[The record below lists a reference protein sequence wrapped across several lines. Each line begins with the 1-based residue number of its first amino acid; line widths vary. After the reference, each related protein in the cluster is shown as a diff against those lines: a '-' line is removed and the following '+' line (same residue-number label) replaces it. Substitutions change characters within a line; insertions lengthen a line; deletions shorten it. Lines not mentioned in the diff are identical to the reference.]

1 MPQAGHVRYAWQAS
15 YPKGIAWDTPIPAQT
30 LGALLHRTVAAHA
43 DRVALRFRDSAI
55 TYRDLGALAHRAAA
69 ALLREPRTE
78 TGIALLLQNS
88 PWHSVAFFGAALA
101 GRRLAHLTPLDPP
114 LALAR
119 KLRETG
125 ARTLLTSAAPKLLE
139 TAQALCDQGLV
150 DLLLVA
156 DDAHWGGGAPAPL
169 PDRAHDFRAWL
180 AGAAPAT
187 LPTIDPHETFLLQFT
202 GGTTGLP
209 KAAMLSQAN
218 LAAAAAMQVIYQSC
232 RGIAADHAER
242 VLHVLPLFHIYALSA
257 LNRYL
262 SQGAEVVLR
271 PRFDAA
277 ETLSDIAA
285 HRIECLAGVPTMWIA
300 LLEHPDLARA
310 DLSSLRW
317 CNSGGAALP
326 VEIQARVERL
336 TGRPMGGGWGMTETA
351 PAGIVLPPLG
361 GAPAG
366 SIGLPLPGVTVEVVA
381 LDDPRRVLAPGET
394 GELRIKGPNVFQGY
408 WSRPDETAQS
418 FVDGWFLTG
427 DIGRMDA
434 QGFFFLTD
442 RKKDLI
448 ISGGFNVYPRA
459 IEEALHEHPAIAECA
474 VIGVPDAYRGQAAKA
489 FIVPRAG
496 HQAPDLAAL
505 RGFLEQRLGRHE
517 LPAALEVRAAL
528 PHTPVGKVAKLVLAQ
543 EQAANTPPHA
553 LPTIAGAT

>member
-1 MPQAGHVRYAWQAS
+1 MPPARRARHAWEAS
-15 YPKGIAWDTPIPAQT
+15 YPSGIAWDTPIPTET
-30 LGALLHRTVAAHA
+30 LGALLHRTVSLHA

-55 TYRDLGALAHRAAA
+55 TYRDLAALAHRAAS

-78 TGIALLLQNS
+78 AGIALLTQNS

-101 GRRLAHLTPLDPP
+101 GRRLVHLTPLDPP

-119 KLRETG
+119 KLRQTG
-125 ARTLLTSAAPKLLE
+125 ARTLLTSAAPNLLE
-139 TAQALCDQGLV
+139 AALALRDQGLV
-150 DLLLVA
+150 DLLLIA

-169 PDRAHDFRAWL
+169 PDGARDFHAWL
-180 AGAAPAT
+180 EAATPAA
-187 LPTIDPHETFLLQFT
+187 LPTIDPHEKFLLQFT

-218 LAAAAAMQVIYQSC
+218 LAAAAAMQVIYQSG
-232 RGIAADHAER
+232 RGVPPGHAER

-271 PRFDAA
+271 PRFDAT
-277 ETLSDIAA
+277 ETLSDVAR

-336 TGRPMGGGWGMTETA
+336 TGRPMGGGWGMTETS

-366 SIGLPLPGVTVEVVA
+366 SIGLPLPGVTVEIVA
-381 LDDPRRVLAPGET
+381 LDDARRVLPPGET

-408 WSRPDETAQS
+408 WNQPEETAKN

-427 DIGRMDA
+427 DIGRMDE

-459 IEEALHEHPAIAECA
+459 IEEAMHEHPAIAECA

-489 FIVPRAG
+489 FIVARAG
-496 HQAPDLAAL
+496 YPAPDLSAL
-505 RGFLEQRLGRHE
+505 RDFLAQRLGRHE
-517 LPAALEVRAAL
+517 LPSALEVRDRL

-543 EQAANTPPHA
+543 EQAGVTQPHA
-553 LPTIAGAT
+553 APATAGDA

>member
-1 MPQAGHVRYAWQAS
+1 MPPTRRSRYAWEAS
-15 YPKGIAWDTPIPAQT
+15 YPKGIAWDAPIPAET
-30 LGALLHRTVAAHA
+30 LGALLHRTVARHG

-55 TYRDLGALAHRAAA
+55 TYRELGALAQRAAA
-69 ALLREPRTE
+69 ALLSEPRTAA
-78 TGIALLLQNS
+78 GIALLTQNS
-88 PWHSVAFFGAALA
+88 PWHSVAFFGAGLA
-101 GRRLAHLTPLDPP
+101 GRRLTHLTPLDPP

-125 ARTLLTSAAPKLLE
+125 ARAVLTSAAPKLLE
-139 TAQALCDQGLV
+139 AALALRDHGLV

-156 DDAHWGGGAPAPL
+156 DDAHWE
-169 PDRAHDFRAWL
+169 
-180 AGAAPAT
+180 GAAPAALPDGTHGFHAWLEATAPGT
-187 LPTIDPHETFLLQFT
+187 LPAIDPHETFLLQFT

-218 LAAAAAMQVIYQSC
+218 LSAAAAMQVIYQSG
-232 RGIAADHAER
+232 RGIAPDHAER

-257 LNRYL
+257 LNRYF

-271 PRFDAA
+271 PRFDAS
-277 ETLSDIAA
+277 ETLADIAR

-300 LLEHPDLARA
+300 LLEHPDLTRA
-310 DLSSLRW
+310 DLSTLRW

-336 TGRPMGGGWGMTETA
+336 TGKPMGGGWGMTETS

-361 GAPAG
+361 GAPPG
-366 SIGLPLPGVTVEVVA
+366 SIGLPLPGVTVEIVA

-408 WSRPDETAQS
+408 WNQPEETAKS

-442 RKKDLI
+442 RRKDLI

-489 FIVPRAG
+489 FIVARAG
-496 HQAPDLAAL
+496 HAAPDLPAL
-505 RGFLEQRLGRHE
+505 RAFLEQRLGRHE
-517 LPAALEVRAAL
+517 LPTALEVRVAL
-528 PHTPVGKVAKLVLAQ
+528 PHTPVGKVAKLVLAR
-543 EQAANTPPHA
+543 EQAADMRAHVSADAAP
-553 LPTIAGAT
+553 GV